1 MKDNFILS
9 NNSFDENENEEENKS
24 LFNMN
29 HNSSFQNQDSTVNY
43 FNNVDLEMNQE
54 AEINNNNWYC
64 DDINDFDIQDKD
76 NIFSE
81 NENNLNKDFALIS
94 PISIN
99 DEDSC
104 KIINKNNFSNNEIS
118 KEEIIFKDINSSGT
132 GADSAP
138 LSTGG
143 TGVKDHSKDNSLNN
157 INNNIINGNFISFL
171 NENKNNTNTN
181 NSKKQNGDKTVLS
194 KKRKTRIH
202 LEDLNI
208 DPEIIKYKKYQT
220 IGDKVIT
227 SKNSVITDMDKKEIR
242 AIRNRISA
250 QKSRDRK
257 KAELLNLQ
265 MKLKYLTE
273 QIEKQNLVIQN
284 FEKVSWPKCKSKLA
298 EINKLYIDN
307 NTFKIPLDQ
316 SEVQN
321 EKEELVLD
329 ESSSTLSGKKSS
341 IVDKIA
347 GTLLAVVCLIGIILC
362 VVEGG
367 YTLSYGNN
375 LVENQLSLRHL
386 SSNEIYEKEIK
397 IIGDSVNENININ
410 VPLPIKTNSI
420 LKNLN
425 LENNMN
431 KLQLYHDKFGL
442 DIYSFLKKQK
452 KERIKKV
459 GFLLKKPFHNNDSLT
474 DTSMCIETTNIEH
487 NNYIIDNN
495 LKNTL
500 PVEANNIVLDNSYN
514 ELSHRIISLFV
525 KDYDILKRFYDGKAL
540 SLQEQIETEA
550 KNSEDGCVY
559 LQMIIPRVNNFGN
572 NNDNYTG
579 YENDFFEIRCK
590 IFAYN
595 NYYDS
600 KVTPAY

>member
-1 MKDNFILS
+1 MKDNFIFS
-9 NNSFDENENEEENKS
+9 NNSFDDNENEEENKS

-54 AEINNNNWYC
+54 AEINNNNGYC

-104 KIINKNNFSNNEIS
+104 KMINKNNFSNNEIS

-284 FEKVSWPKCKSKLA
+284 FEKVACPKCKSKLA
-298 EINKLYIDN
+298 EINKLYTDN

-386 SSNEIYEKEIK
+386 SSNEIYEKENK
-397 IIGDSVNENININ
+397 IIDNNHNENININ

-452 KERIKKV
+452 IEKIKKV
-459 GFLLKKPFHNNDSLT
+459 GFLLKKSFHNNDSLA
-474 DTSMCIETTNIEH
+474 DTSMCIETKSIEH

-525 KDYDILKRFYDGKAL
+525 KDYDILKRFYDGKPL

>member
-1 MKDNFILS
+1 MKDNFILP
-9 NNSFDENENEEENKS
+9 NNSFEENENEEENNS

-29 HNSSFQNQDSTVNY
+29 HNSSFQNQDSSINY
-43 FNNVDLEMNQE
+43 FNNVDLGINQE
-54 AEINNNNWYC
+54 VEVGNNNGNC

-81 NENNLNKDFALIS
+81 NENNLNKEFALIS
-94 PISIN
+94 PIPIN
-99 DEDSC
+99 EEDSS
-104 KIINKNNFSNNEIS
+104 KLLNKNYFNNSELS
-118 KEEIIFKDINSSGT
+118 KEELLFKDINSSGT

-143 TGVKDHSKDNSLNN
+143 TGVKEPSKDNSLNN
-157 INNNIINGNFISFL
+157 TNNNIINANFISFL
-171 NENKNNTNTN
+171 NENKNNKDNKNTN
-181 NSKKQNGDKTVLS
+181 SSKKQNADKTVLS

-227 SKNSVITDMDKKEIR
+227 SKNSVITELDKKEIR

-284 FEKVSWPKCKSKLA
+284 YEKVSCPKCKSKLA

-307 NTFKIPLDQ
+307 NSFKIPLDQ

-321 EKEELVLD
+321 EKDYLVLD
-329 ESSSTLSGKKSS
+329 ENSSMLSGKKSS
-341 IVDKIA
+341 IIEKIS
-347 GTLLAVVCLIGIILC
+347 GTLLAVVCLIGIIFC
-362 VVEGG
+362 VIEGG

-386 SSNEIYEKEIK
+386 SSNEIYEKDNKNI
-397 IIGDSVNENININ
+397 DDNENININ

-420 LKNLN
+420 FKN
-425 LENNMN
+425 LENNIN

-452 KERIKKV
+452 KEKIKKV
-459 GFLLKKPFHNNDSLT
+459 GFLLKKPFHNNDSST
-474 DTSMCIETTNIEH
+474 DTSMCIETNNIEH

-525 KDYDILKRFYDGKAL
+525 KDYDILKRFYDGKTL
-540 SLQEQIETEA
+540 SLQEQIEIEA

>member
-1 MKDNFILS
+1 MKDNFILP
-9 NNSFDENENEEENKS
+9 NNSFEENENEEENNS

-29 HNSSFQNQDSTVNY
+29 HNSSFQNQDSSINY
-43 FNNVDLEMNQE
+43 FNNVDLGINQE
-54 AEINNNNWYC
+54 VEIGNNNGNC

-81 NENNLNKDFALIS
+81 NENNLNKEFALIS
-94 PISIN
+94 PIPIN
-99 DEDSC
+99 EEDSS
-104 KIINKNNFSNNEIS
+104 KLLNKNYFNNSELS
-118 KEEIIFKDINSSGT
+118 KEELLFKDINSSGT

-143 TGVKDHSKDNSLNN
+143 TGVKEPSKDNSLNN
-157 INNNIINGNFISFL
+157 TNNNIINANFISFL
-171 NENKNNTNTN
+171 NENKNNKDNKNTN
-181 NSKKQNGDKTVLS
+181 SSKKQNADKTVLS

-227 SKNSVITDMDKKEIR
+227 SKNSVITDLDKKEIR

-284 FEKVSWPKCKSKLA
+284 YEKVSCPKCKSKLA

-307 NTFKIPLDQ
+307 NSFKIPLDQ

-321 EKEELVLD
+321 EKDYLVLD
-329 ESSSTLSGKKSS
+329 ENSSMLSGKKSS
-341 IVDKIA
+341 IIEKIS
-347 GTLLAVVCLIGIILC
+347 GTLLAVVCLIGIIFC
-362 VVEGG
+362 VIEGG

-386 SSNEIYEKEIK
+386 SSNEIYEKDNKNI
-397 IIGDSVNENININ
+397 DDNENININ

-420 LKNLN
+420 FKN
-425 LENNMN
+425 LENNIN

-452 KERIKKV
+452 KEKIKKV
-459 GFLLKKPFHNNDSLT
+459 GFLLKKPFHNNDSST
-474 DTSMCIETTNIEH
+474 DTSMCIETNNIEH

-525 KDYDILKRFYDGKAL
+525 KDYDILKRFYDGKTL
-540 SLQEQIETEA
+540 SLQEQIEIEA

>member
-1 MKDNFILS
+1 MKDNFILP
-9 NNSFDENENEEENKS
+9 NNSFEENENEEENNS

-29 HNSSFQNQDSTVNY
+29 HNSSFQNQDSSINY
-43 FNNVDLEMNQE
+43 FNNVDLGINQE
-54 AEINNNNWYC
+54 VEIGNNNGIC

-81 NENNLNKDFALIS
+81 NENNLNKEFALIS
-94 PISIN
+94 PIPIN
-99 DEDSC
+99 EEDSS
-104 KIINKNNFSNNEIS
+104 KILNKNYFNNSELS
-118 KEEIIFKDINSSGT
+118 KEELLFKDINSSGT

-143 TGVKDHSKDNSLNN
+143 TGIKEPSKDNSLNN
-157 INNNIINGNFISFL
+157 TNNNIINANFISFL
-171 NENKNNTNTN
+171 NENKNNKDNKNTN
-181 NSKKQNGDKTVLS
+181 SSKKQNADKTVLS

-227 SKNSVITDMDKKEIR
+227 SKNSVITDLDKKEIR

-265 MKLKYLTE
+265 MKLKYLTD

-284 FEKVSWPKCKSKLA
+284 YEKVSCPKCKSKLA

-307 NTFKIPLDQ
+307 NSFKIPLDQ

-321 EKEELVLD
+321 EKDYLVLD
-329 ESSSTLSGKKSS
+329 ENSSMLSGKKSS
-341 IVDKIA
+341 IIEKIS
-347 GTLLAVVCLIGIILC
+347 GTLLAVVCLIGIIFC
-362 VVEGG
+362 VIEGG

-386 SSNEIYEKEIK
+386 SSNEIYEKDNKNI
-397 IIGDSVNENININ
+397 DDNENININ

-420 LKNLN
+420 FKN
-425 LENNMN
+425 LENNIN

-452 KERIKKV
+452 KEKIKKV
-459 GFLLKKPFHNNDSLT
+459 GFLLKKPFHNNDSST
-474 DTSMCIETTNIEH
+474 DTSMCIETNNIEH

-525 KDYDILKRFYDGKAL
+525 KDYDILKRFYDGKTL
-540 SLQEQIETEA
+540 SLQEQIEIEA

>member
-1 MKDNFILS
+1 MKDNFILP
-9 NNSFDENENEEENKS
+9 NNSFEENENEEENNS

-29 HNSSFQNQDSTVNY
+29 HNSSFQNQDSSINY
-43 FNNVDLEMNQE
+43 FNNVDLGINQE
-54 AEINNNNWYC
+54 VEIGNNNGNC

-81 NENNLNKDFALIS
+81 NENNLNKEFALIS
-94 PISIN
+94 PIPIN
-99 DEDSC
+99 EEDSS
-104 KIINKNNFSNNEIS
+104 KLLNKNYFNNSELS
-118 KEEIIFKDINSSGT
+118 KEELLFKDINSSGT

-143 TGVKDHSKDNSLNN
+143 TGVKEPSKDNSLNN
-157 INNNIINGNFISFL
+157 TNNNIINANFISFL
-171 NENKNNTNTN
+171 NENKNNKDNKNTN
-181 NSKKQNGDKTVLS
+181 SSKKQNADKTVLS

-227 SKNSVITDMDKKEIR
+227 SKNSVITELDKKEIR

-284 FEKVSWPKCKSKLA
+284 YEKVSCPKCKSKLA

-307 NTFKIPLDQ
+307 NSFKIPLDQ

-321 EKEELVLD
+321 EKDYLVLD
-329 ESSSTLSGKKSS
+329 ENSSMLSGKKSS
-341 IVDKIA
+341 IIEKIS
-347 GTLLAVVCLIGIILC
+347 GTLLAVVCLIGIIFC
-362 VVEGG
+362 VIEGG

-386 SSNEIYEKEIK
+386 SSNEIYEKDNKNI
-397 IIGDSVNENININ
+397 DDNENININ

-420 LKNLN
+420 FKN
-425 LENNMN
+425 LENNIN

-452 KERIKKV
+452 KEKIKKV
-459 GFLLKKPFHNNDSLT
+459 GFLLKKPFHNNDSST
-474 DTSMCIETTNIEH
+474 DTSMCIETNNIEH

-525 KDYDILKRFYDGKAL
+525 KDYDILKRFYDGKTL
-540 SLQEQIETEA
+540 SLQEQIEIEA

>member
-1 MKDNFILS
+1 MKDNFILP
-9 NNSFDENENEEENKS
+9 NNSFEENENEEENNS

-29 HNSSFQNQDSTVNY
+29 HNSSFQNQDSSINY
-43 FNNVDLEMNQE
+43 FNNVDLGINQE
-54 AEINNNNWYC
+54 VEIGNNNGNC

-81 NENNLNKDFALIS
+81 NENNLNKEFALIS

-99 DEDSC
+99 EEDSS
-104 KIINKNNFSNNEIS
+104 KLLNKNYFNNSELS
-118 KEEIIFKDINSSGT
+118 KEELLFKDINSSGT

-143 TGVKDHSKDNSLNN
+143 TGVKEPSKDNSLNN
-157 INNNIINGNFISFL
+157 TNNNIINANFISFL
-171 NENKNNTNTN
+171 NENKNNKDNKNTN
-181 NSKKQNGDKTVLS
+181 SSKKQNADKTVLS

-227 SKNSVITDMDKKEIR
+227 SKNSVITDLDKKEIR

-284 FEKVSWPKCKSKLA
+284 YEKVSCPKCKSKLA

-307 NTFKIPLDQ
+307 NSFKIPLDQ

-321 EKEELVLD
+321 EKDYLVLD
-329 ESSSTLSGKKSS
+329 ENSSMLSGKKSS
-341 IVDKIA
+341 IIEKIS
-347 GTLLAVVCLIGIILC
+347 GTLLAVVCLIGIIFC
-362 VVEGG
+362 VIEGG

-386 SSNEIYEKEIK
+386 SSNEIYEKDNKNI
-397 IIGDSVNENININ
+397 DDNENININ

-420 LKNLN
+420 FKN
-425 LENNMN
+425 LENNIN

-452 KERIKKV
+452 KEKIKKV
-459 GFLLKKPFHNNDSLT
+459 GFLLKKPFHNNDSST
-474 DTSMCIETTNIEH
+474 DTSMCIETNNIEH

-525 KDYDILKRFYDGKAL
+525 KDYDILKRFYDGKTL
-540 SLQEQIETEA
+540 SLQEQIEIEA